1 MPSQT
6 PPPPFRVLRA
16 HTVQINTLQFTLDNE
31 YLITGD
37 SSGRVTVTSTRTW
50 RPVADWAAHT
60 DSVLGVQEWEDQVIT
75 HGRDYKLHVWR
86 LTPAVPLLA
95 DAAGSPTLATPTIV
109 FSLDVNT
116 LNHCRF
122 ALCPTTQ
129 GKALLA
135 LPNLVESELIDVWD
149 IPSATR
155 LHAGIGTIKGAAPRK
170 PFSDEGRGIY
180 EAGIAMSLHISQTP
194 THLRVLAAYES
205 GAVSLWTRARSDPH
219 MSVEG
224 QGWNLAWSAK
234 HHLEAVMAMTVT
246 QDSTLAATVSADH
259 MVCRYSLGYSPGHP
273 EESFDPLTT
282 KYPGNGAVAFRADG
296 RVLGT
301 AGWDG
306 AVRLYSTGR
315 RYEDDTQSF
324 FLTAREYTW
333 NAHRI
338 PDIHR
343 KMRPLGTLE
352 HFKESCFA
360 LTFANNARENG
371 SNARK
376 GLLESRD
383 AGKAW
388 SDGENE
394 DAVAL
399 TAELNARSRWLAA
412 GGKNGRVVLWELDS
426 FEKR

>member
-6 PPPPFRVLRA
+6 PPPPFRILRT
-16 HTVQINTLQFTLDNE
+16 HTVQINTLQFTPDNE
-31 YLITGD
+31 YLVAGD

-60 DSVLGVQEWEDQVIT
+60 DSVLGVQEWEDQLIT

-116 LNHCRF
+116 LNYCRF
-122 ALCPTTQ
+122 ALCPTTR

-170 PFSDEGRGIY
+170 PFSDEGRDVYKTGTV
-180 EAGIAMSLHISQTP
+180 MSLHISQTP

-205 GAVSLWTRARSDPH
+205 GTVSLWTRALSDPRT
-219 MSVEG
+219 SVEG
-224 QGWNLAWSAK
+224 QGWHLAWSVK
-234 HHLEAVMAMTVT
+234 HHLEAVMAMAVT
-246 QDSTLAATVSADH
+246 QDGALAATVSADH
-259 MVCRYSLGYSPGHP
+259 IVCRYSLGNAPSGP

-282 KYPGNGAVAFRADG
+282 KHPGNGAVAFRADG

-306 AVRLYSTGR
+306 AVRLYSSSR
-315 RYEDDTQSF
+315 
-324 FLTAREYTW
+324 
-333 NAHRI
+333 
-338 PDIHR
+338 R

-360 LTFANNARENG
+360 LTFANKAQENRNEA
-371 SNARK
+371 SN
-376 GLLESRD
+376 GLLGSWG
-383 AGKAW
+383 AG
-388 SDGENE
+388 GTQLNGNE

-399 TAELNARSRWLAA
+399 TAELNARSWWLAA

-426 FEKR
+426 FERR